1 MIGDL
6 AEPGVC
12 PVRFHTKWPMA
23 SVALFGQAK
32 SPVKLEGK
40 KPSADAQPSG
50 EAVAKVEDGRLDGPL
65 VCKGSGKLSVNGE
78 AKLANTAYRLS
89 LQRAEN
95 RELRT
100 ISREVRLMKPQPST
114 LRLISHSGMTSHSCA
129 ICFVF
134 RGRKTPPSDRES

>member
-1 MIGDL
+1 MLGDL

-65 VCKGSGKLSVNGE
+65 ICKGSGKLSANGE
-78 AKLANTAYRLS
+78 AKLANTACRFS
-89 LQRAEN
+89 VQRAEK
-95 RELRT
+95 LRAADDLKR
-100 ISREVRLMKPQPST
+100 SST
-114 LRLISHSGMTSHSCA
+114 NEATA
-129 ICFVF
+129 IH
-134 RGRKTPPSDRES
+134 TPIDLA